1 MSMSNAMQSGVSGL
15 LANSTAVSRVSYNI
29 ANASTDGYRRSF
41 AQMITTTTTS
51 TSGGEAASGVRAEVK
66 TEVDS
71 AGSLQTTDSSTDLGI
86 SGNGFFVV
94 SASSDPSGDDYMLTR
109 AGSFTIDEDGYLVN
123 AAGLY
128 LSGYSYDDT
137 GELGAVDRTSFAD
150 LETINLSDV
159 SIQGEA
165 TTDIS
170 IAGNLPSQDAG
181 LEEPGSAYVTSV
193 EYYTELGEAERLT
206 FSWQPTATDNTWEVT
221 VSDNDGTDLGS
232 VTITFNDSGDA
243 AGSVASYTNV
253 TSTATAPAAF
263 DVDPLTGVMTLSLDN
278 ATTAQT
284 ISVNLGAPGDLDGL
298 TQFSGDYTGLTS
310 TADGAETGNLSRIE
324 ISDSGDIYGV
334 YDTGV
339 RKALYNIPLAEVANP
354 NGLTT
359 TDNNAFVLSLN
370 SGTVKLSSAGTGTA
384 GTIVSNTLE
393 ASNVDIAEELTDLIQ
408 IQRAYSSNA
417 KIVTTVDEMLSET
430 VNLKR

>member
-51 TSGGEAASGVRAEVK
+51 SSGGEAASGVRAEVR
-66 TEVDS
+66 TMVDS
-71 AGSLQTTDSSTDLGI
+71 AGSLNTTDSATDLGI
-86 SGNGFFVV
+86 SGSGFFVV
-94 SASSDPSGDDYMLTR
+94 SDNTDPAGDDYMLTR

-128 LSGYSYDDT
+128 LSGYAYDDT
-137 GELGAVDRTSFAD
+137 GDLGAVDRTSFND
-150 LETINLSDV
+150 LEAINVSDV
-159 SIQGEA
+159 AIQGEA
-165 TTDIS
+165 TAEIGIT
-170 IAGNLPSQDAG
+170 GNLPSQDTG
-181 LEEPGSAYVTSV
+181 LDEPGSPYVTSV
-193 EYYTELGEAERLT
+193 EYYTQLGEAERLT

-221 VSDNDGTDLGS
+221 VSDNDGTELGS
-232 VTITFNDSGDA
+232 VTVAFNDSGDT

-253 TSTATAPAAF
+253 TSTAVAPAAF
-263 DVDPLTGVMTLSLDN
+263 AVDPVTGVMSVTLDN
-278 ATTAQT
+278 ATTPQT
-284 ISVNLGAPGDLDGL
+284 IDISLGAPDSLTGL
-298 TQFSGDYTGLTS
+298 TQFSGDYTGLSS

-339 RKALYNIPLAEVANP
+339 RRALYNIPLAEVDNP

-370 SGTVKLSSAGTGTA
+370 SGSVKLSSAGTGSA

-417 KIVTTVDEMLSET
+417 KIITTVDEMLNET